1 MTTPYEVLF
10 RKNEFI
16 VPLKVF
22 GCTCFVR
29 DHRPS
34 VGKLNP
40 RAVKCIFVGYSSVQK
55 GYKCWS
61 HSERHLFVSMDVTF
75 RESEPF
81 YGEKTDLSSL
91 FSSLDS
97 PIIDSDHHEKES
109 EASDIREGD
118 NQPRRME
125 IVIESVSRST
135 NEPNSISVDEASR
148 EGENG
153 HAQNVPA
160 QQQLREIDVI
170 NGGSTSTQANDS
182 TGLRL

>member
-1 MTTPYEVLF
+1 MKTPYEVLF

-34 VGKLNP
+34 VGKLHP

-61 HSERHLFVSMDVTF
+61 PSERPLFVSMDVTF

-97 PIIDSDHHEKES
+97 NITTSDDQEEES
-109 EASDIREGD
+109 EDSTMRGGD
-118 NQPRRME
+118 DQPRRME
-125 IVIESVSRST
+125 AVIGSIPRSID
-135 NEPNSISVDEASR
+135 EPNSTIANEAS
-148 EGENG
+148 
-153 HAQNVPA
+153 
-160 QQQLREIDVI
+160 
-170 NGGSTSTQANDS
+170 
-182 TGLRL
+182 